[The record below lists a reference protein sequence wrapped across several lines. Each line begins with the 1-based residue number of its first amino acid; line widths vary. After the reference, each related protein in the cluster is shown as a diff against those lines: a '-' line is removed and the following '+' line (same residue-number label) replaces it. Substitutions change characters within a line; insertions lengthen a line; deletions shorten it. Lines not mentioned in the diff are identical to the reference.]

1 MSEVLRIYPGG
12 KNDILD
18 WGVSSIIGTTQIDGI
33 KDDANL
39 NPAYEITS
47 IPSPFARIDLAKSA
61 FKYVAGNKDNKDNK
75 DNNITAFHKIVSECL
90 DVAQIFFDIEKYRDI
105 IEIIVW
111 DKNTHL
117 AELANPN
124 PKCPGHITLA
134 DTYRK
139 FLDQDARTYHFDKM
153 DKIYLLNYKAMNAP
167 GEINI
172 IGATSPATLFF
183 TPANNL
189 SYVGKNVIFGNYI
202 PFNADYKALHERD
215 FEFVKFLWSIRLA
228 FPNFAND
235 FEEVDTYLRAE
246 HSKLTE
252 AQKNILNEM
261 SNSNPYEQYVSTA
274 VTPNSQDYVKIHRD
288 FVLRHRAPGNVE
300 SGFEMVVSDGKN
312 SSCVPLVLP
321 VDPITAKIWY
331 VSDYWDNNKRAPISD
346 PRPLKE
352 RTLPFDRTKYPYV
365 TINDFLENTITRM
378 PYSYNSE
385 MFFDGNFK
393 NKNEKVSYLLPLK
406 PLFFDY
412 FSVKDLMDDIE
423 DNRNQRVKRIEM
435 EIVGDKSVKVTLRI
449 PIKSGDYIQYSR
461 IYSEGNIVDG
471 VGGAI
476 TPAEFTLAHYPMI
489 KYPDGVQ
496 PRYRITIVE
505 DSINDINHFKLAFY
519 DANNHRVDYF
529 DEPIYRNRNVGG
541 GKMEKNYADPAV
553 YVLEK
558 EYDYMTVSNEKNL
571 SIRGI
576 VVPKFEQ
583 KNGGKSFKFA
593 IDFGTT
599 NTHIEY
605 ISDGMEESKALDI
618 TKDDI
623 QIHKLH
629 KHDQLENVI
638 NYQVVFNGDMMP
650 DLIGG
655 SSEYNYPMRTVL
667 LESKNIK
674 KDARITMANVNIPF
688 IYERKRLPRYNNV
701 PPYTNLK
708 WSIDSTDQKRA
719 KVYIESILEIL
730 RNKVLLNDGKL
741 SKTKIVW
748 FYPASMSPGRWGNF
762 NKPWKD
768 AYHEI
773 FGGEPENV
781 QTMSESV
788 APYLY
793 NKTTEGATSTVV
805 SVDIGGGTTDV
816 LIAEKGEPRYITSF
830 GFAANTIW
838 GDGYAYNANTNGF
851 VNKYKPIF
859 EEKFK
864 DGGELKALKP
874 VYEDLFRTTLVS
886 TDIIAFFFS
895 LLSNKELV
903 EKKIKVDFGSM
914 LSSDQRCNYIILL
927 FYTAIMYHI
936 AQIMKTKQIGM
947 PRHISFSGNGSKV
960 LQILTSENS
969 FLEGYTKKIFEGVY
983 GEPYSCDGLTIIP
996 PESGAKE
1003 STCKGGIIAK
1013 TDDMKDYNSIKR
1025 MKTVLTGCDAVTF
1038 ADGLTYDDVDSDSTL
1053 QSKVVENVNAFIDF
1067 FFNLHKEY
1075 SFSEYF
1081 NVDSSIMK
1089 QVYEICKKD
1098 IANYFNDG
1106 LKKRKNSNKA
1116 EGVGAENKVEE
1127 TLFFYPLVG
1136 IINAVARE
1144 IYKLK

>member
-1 MSEVLRIYPGG
+1 MSKVLRIYDG
-12 KNDILD
+12 KNTITD
-18 WGVSSIIGTTQIDGI
+18 WDESGRIGSNQIDSIVDGA
-33 KDDANL
+33 DMNA
-39 NPAYEITS
+39 AYEITS

-61 FKYVAGNKDNKDNK
+61 FKYVAQNGVVGN
-75 DNNITAFHKIVSECL
+75 TAFHKIVSDCL
-90 DVAQIFFDIEKYRDI
+90 DVAQIFFEIEKYRDF

-111 DKNTHL
+111 DKNTQL
-117 AELANPN
+117 AELENSVCN
-124 PKCPGHITLA
+124 GHKTLA

-139 FLDQDARTYHFDKM
+139 FLNQDANTYHFDKM
-153 DKIYLLNYKAMNAP
+153 DKIYLLNYKAENAP
-167 GEINI
+167 GQINI

-183 TPANNL
+183 TSANDL
-189 SYVGKNVIFGNYI
+189 SYVGKYVIFGDDK
-202 PFNADYKALHERD
+202 PFDGGYKSLHERNFD
-215 FEFVKFLWSIRLA
+215 FVKFLWSIRRS
-228 FPNFAND
+228 FPGFAD
-235 FEEVDTYLRAE
+235 RFGDVDRYMDAVFNKFTP
-246 HSKLTE
+246 
-252 AQKNILNEM
+252 AQKQILNDID
-261 SNSNPYEQYVSTA
+261 SSAYAQYVPTA
-274 VTPNSQDYVKIHRD
+274 VTPGSMDLVTIHRD
-288 FVLRHRAPGNVE
+288 FVLSHRAPGKIE
-300 SGFEMVVSDGKN
+300 SGFEMVVSSGK
-312 SSCVPLVLP
+312 STSFVPLALP
-321 VDPITAKIWY
+321 VDPITARIMY
-331 VSDYWDNNKRAPISD
+331 VLDYWDSTYRAPISD
-346 PRPLKE
+346 PRPLNE
-352 RTLPFDRTKYPYV
+352 RTLPVDGTKYPYV
-365 TINDFLENTITRM
+365 TINDFLEDTITRM
-378 PYSYNSE
+378 PYGYNSE
-385 MFFDGNFK
+385 KFFDGNFK
-393 NKNEKVSYLLPLK
+393 NKTENISYLLPLK

-412 FSVKDLMDDIE
+412 FSVEDLMGDIR
-423 DNRNQRVKRIEM
+423 DNRNQLVKRIEM
-435 EIVGDKSVKVTLRI
+435 EIVGGNSVKVILRI

-461 IYSEGNIVDG
+461 IYSEGSIVDATM
-471 VGGAI
+471 GAI

-489 KYPDGVQ
+489 KYPAGVQ
-496 PRYRITIVE
+496 PMYRITIVE

-519 DANNHRVDYF
+519 DANNQRVDHF
-529 DEPIYRNRNVGG
+529 GEPIYRNRSVGG
-541 GKMEKNYADPAV
+541 SKMEKNYADPAV

-558 EYDYMTVSNEKNL
+558 EYDYMTVSHEKNF

-576 VVPKFEQ
+576 VVPKFVQ
-583 KNGGKSFKFA
+583 MNGGNSFKFA

-605 ISDGMEESKALDI
+605 SSDGGNTSKALDI

-655 SSEYNYPMRTVL
+655 NSEYNYPMRTVL

-674 KDARITMANVNIPF
+674 DTRITMANVNIPF

-701 PPYTNLK
+701 PYTNLK
-708 WSIDSTDQKRA
+708 WSIDPTDMQRA
-719 KVYIESILEIL
+719 ELYIQSILEIL
-730 RNKVLLNDGKL
+730 RNKVLLNNGML
-741 SKTKIVW
+741 SDTKIVW
-748 FYPASMSPGRWGNF
+748 FYPASMSPGRFANF
-762 NKPWKD
+762 NRTWKS
-768 AYHEI
+768 AYVQI
-773 FGGEPENV
+773 FGGPQTNV
-781 QTMSESV
+781 QAMSESV
-788 APYLY
+788 APYEY
-793 NKTTEGATSTVV
+793 NKTNEGATSTVV
-805 SVDIGGGTTDV
+805 SIDIGGGTTDV
-816 LIAEKGEPRYITSF
+816 LIAEQGESRYITSF

-864 DGGELKALKP
+864 DGGELRALKP
-874 VYEDLFRTTLVS
+874 VYEELFSTTLVS

-927 FYTAIMYHI
+927 FYTAIMYHV

-947 PRHISFSGNGSKV
+947 PRHITFSGNGSKV

-996 PESGAKE
+996 PRSGAKE
-1003 STCKGGIIAK
+1003 STCKGGIIANAN
-1013 TDDMKDYNSIKR
+1013 DMKDYDSIR
-1025 MKTVLTGCDAVTF
+1025 GMKTVLTGCDAVTF

-1053 QSKVVENVNAFIDF
+1053 QSKVVENVDTFIDF
-1067 FFNLHKEY
+1067 FFDLHKKY
-1075 SFSEYF
+1075 SFSDYF

-1089 QVYEICKKD
+1089 QVKAICKKD

-1116 EGVGAENKVEE
+1116 EGAENKVEE